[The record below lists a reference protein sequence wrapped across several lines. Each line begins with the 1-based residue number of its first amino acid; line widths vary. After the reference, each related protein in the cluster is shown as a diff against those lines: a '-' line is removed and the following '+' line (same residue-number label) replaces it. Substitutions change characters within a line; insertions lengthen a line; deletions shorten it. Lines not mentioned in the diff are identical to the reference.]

1 MFFALF
7 LLHDG
12 CVLHVNTF
20 TTVQN
25 FKGYLFQKN
34 CFNGFVKSYTWTA
47 NENGAGVTKT
57 MTTSKTQTSG
67 AARFRSVSWEL
78 RRMLMWWSYFMLN
91 QTAEK
96 KSGLTGIRVYFHLL
110 QMKHFLR
117 RHSISSLKRRRHLK
131 RWRFKWKLREVYW
144 VFHHSN
150 GFYEIVRFLPV
161 RNIQNNVVI

>member
-1 MFFALF
+1 MDACYMWIPSPPFKTLKAIFFKKIVSTALLNHIRELRMKMGPVSRKLWRPRKLRPPDLRDSGVF
-7 LLHDG
+7 L
-12 CVLHVNTF
+12 
-20 TTVQN
+20 
-25 FKGYLFQKN
+25 
-34 CFNGFVKSYTWTA
+34 
-47 NENGAGVTKT
+47 ENI
-57 MTTSKTQTSG
+57 
-67 AARFRSVSWEL
+67 

>member
-12 CVLHVNTF
+12 CVLHVNRHVNTF

-67 AARFRSVSWEL
+67 SARFRSVSWEL

-96 KSGLTGIRVYFHLL
+96 KIRSD
-110 QMKHFLR
+110 R
-117 RHSISSLKRRRHLK
+117 DSIIFSFITNETLSSQTLSSLKRSRHLK
-131 RWRFKWKLREVYW
+131 RWRFNWKFTECSIIPMDFIKLLD
-144 VFHHSN
+144 FFQS
-150 GFYEIVRFLPV
+150 GTFKTM
-161 RNIQNNVVI
+161 

>member
-57 MTTSKTQTSG
+57 MTTSKT
-67 AARFRSVSWEL
+67 
-78 RRMLMWWSYFMLN
+78 
-91 QTAEK
+91 
-96 KSGLTGIRVYFHLL
+96 
-110 QMKHFLR
+110 
-117 RHSISSLKRRRHLK
+117 
-131 RWRFKWKLREVYW
+131 
-144 VFHHSN
+144 
-150 GFYEIVRFLPV
+150 
-161 RNIQNNVVI
+161 

>member
-25 FKGYLFQKN
+25 FKVYLFQKN
-34 CFNGFVKSYTWTA
+34 VFNGFVKSYTWTA

-67 AARFRSVSWEL
+67 SARFRSVSWAPQNVDV
-78 RRMLMWWSYFMLN
+78 MVDFMLN

-117 RHSISSLKRRRHLK
+117 RHSRH
-131 RWRFKWKLREVYW
+131 WKGVD
-144 VFHHSN
+144 
-150 GFYEIVRFLPV
+150 I
-161 RNIQNNVVI
+161 